1 MGYEDLQGSSIPVN
15 LGKIQ
20 QEMGEKLGAQF
31 WGFELLITPALSST
45 RKPLEAEHENLP
57 FRHVHFLTIRYD
69 TRCYFNV
76 RSKADISQLN
86 LPHGTDN

>member
-1 MGYEDLQGSSIPVN
+1 MIVFHVISPV
-15 LGKIQ
+15 IYS
-20 QEMGEKLGAQF
+20 EETCSC
-31 WGFELLITPALSST
+31 LIVFQ
-45 RKPLEAEHENLP
+45 R
-57 FRHVHFLTIRYD
+57 FDDTIRYA